1 MSCSLEYGHLSVAAV
16 VMTMVA
22 KVGFA
27 HDSTASELFL
37 IAQGKLMPPILMPK
51 TLLHPFI
58 LRLVCVTQVL
68 DPMVACTSMCHI
80 EILLT
85 MHTATTST
93 SSWLQ
98 PFSNTPMSP

>member
-37 IAQGKLMPPILMPK
+37 LAQGKLMPPILMPK
-51 TLLHPFI
+51 TYRYLADNAHSHHQHQLLASAFQQHPSLTVATLTLSRIVSRPSFKSRI
-58 LRLVCVTQVL
+58 TVLAPLR
-68 DPMVACTSMCHI
+68 
-80 EILLT
+80 
-85 MHTATTST
+85 
-93 SSWLQ
+93 
-98 PFSNTPMSP
+98 